1 MFNTINQC
9 LDSFTDVSQKTI
21 QIFDSLTDESLSQEI
36 APGYRDIGRIAWHIV
51 QTIPEMME
59 RTGLKISG
67 PSDEDEV
74 PPMAKEIL
82 DAYMQVAKELVEI
95 VQSEWKDE
103 TLRIEDDMYGEKWS
117 RAKTCFCLIEHQIH
131 HLGQITVLM
140 RQANLPVPGIC
151 GPSKEEWQQF
161 GMPAPKV

>member
-1 MFNTINQC
+1 MYTTIKDF

-21 QIFDSLTDESLSQEI
+21 QIFDSLSDESLAQEI
-36 APGYRDIGRIAWHIV
+36 APGFRNIGRISWHIV

-59 RTGLKISG
+59 RTELKISG
-67 PSDEDEV
+67 PSDEEEV
-74 PPMAKEIL
+74 PSTSKEIL
-82 DAYMQVAKELVEI
+82 DTYMQVAKELVEV
-95 VQSEWKDE
+95 VQKEWKDE

-117 RAKTCFCLIEHQIH
+117 RAKTCLCLIEHQIH

-161 GMPAPKV
+161 GMPPPKI